1 MSSIKTKVRFALI
14 STDVIGC
21 GIAAGLLVVVLG
33 GTPEFAIGMGVAVV
47 VGGVYG
53 LMDENEKQKPQPSRG
68 RKETR
73 P

>member
-1 MSSIKTKVRFALI
+1 MSSIKTKVKFVLI

-53 LMDENEKQKPQPSRG
+53 LMDEKQKPQPSRG
-68 RKETR
+68 RKE
-73 P
+73 